1 MGWEIFMCTYVYL
14 VFSCW
19 VTLNIVFLCIFLCIV
34 PTPRV
39 QITITDYQ
47 TFVDYETSGDAS
59 SGESEDKI
67 FANVT
72 IGDPL
77 TLDCT
82 VTTNRRISS
91 SVDIIW
97 TTGGRVVRRVD
108 NITADIVNDSAIYT
122 DSFEISSLSA
132 IDNGREYQCTVV
144 TNVTRPIHN
153 SDQITLNFL
162 GKYVAIT
169 IDTISYGHRIGNDHR
184 LCSYYAY
191 PAFDCHLRMSIN
203 VTHYNLGKCSG
214 TCFARKMLE
223 NTWCI
228 FGWFLVVLFC

>member
-1 MGWEIFMCTYVYL
+1 MHICTLSFLVLGYIKYCIFVYL
-14 VFSCW
+14 Y
-19 VTLNIVFLCIFLCIV
+19 IV

-39 QITITDYQ
+39 QITIPEYQ

-59 SGESEDKI
+59 SGDSEDKI

-82 VTTNRRISS
+82 VTAIRGISS

-108 NITADIVNDSAIYT
+108 NITADIVNNSANYT

-132 IDNGREYQCTVV
+132 IDNGREYQCTVMI
-144 TNVTRPIHN
+144 NATRPIHN

-162 GKYVAIT
+162 GK
-169 IDTISYGHRIGNDHR
+169 
-184 LCSYYAY
+184 
-191 PAFDCHLRMSIN
+191 
-203 VTHYNLGKCSG
+203 
-214 TCFARKMLE
+214 
-223 NTWCI
+223 
-228 FGWFLVVLFC
+228 